1 MNGRWSVAT
10 SPRMRGSMAYV
21 FELPDIGEGLT
32 EADIVRWHAP
42 VGGTIEQDQVLVE
55 VETAKAVVE
64 IPSPAAGVVLHHGG
78 AEGGTLTVGA
88 VLAVIGEAGESW
100 REDGDRAGGDEA
112 RVSQAPHG
120 GDAPAASSRPPN
132 RGGRLKALPV
142 VRKLAREHGV
152 DLSTVAATGP
162 GGRIIRE
169 DVMAAVRSTVK
180 PRTGKRVR
188 LSMLR
193 RTISEHMR
201 ASWREIPHV
210 TIFDDADAAR
220 LLAARRAL
228 AARHGRDIPMDAM
241 IVKALVPVLR
251 RFREF
256 NASLDGDDLVL
267 HETLDI
273 GVAVDTDDGL
283 LVPVIRGADRLG
295 LLRLAD
301 AVADLGARGKARTLK
316 TGELTGAT
324 FTVSNFGALGGSRG
338 TPIIPLGT
346 TAILAL
352 GRAVDTPVVTGG
364 AVGIAPMMPLSLAFD
379 HRVIDG
385 GLGRRFI
392 GMLIENLE
400 EPALF
405 LTD

>member
-1 MNGRWSVAT
+1 
-10 SPRMRGSMAYV
+10 MAYV

-42 VGGTIEQDQVLVE
+42 VGGAVERDQVLVE

-64 IPSPAAGVVLHHGG
+64 IPSPAAGVVLHHGA
-78 AEGGTLTVGA
+78 AEGVTLTVGA

-100 REDGDRAGGDEA
+100 REGGDRSDGDQA
-112 RVSQAPHG
+112 RVSPAPGG
-120 GDAPAASSRPPN
+120 GDALAASSRPPN

-162 GGRIIRE
+162 GGRITRE
-169 DVMAAVRSTVK
+169 DVMTAVAARSTPK

-193 RTISEHMR
+193 RTISEHMS

-251 RFREF
+251 SFREF

-267 HETLDI
+267 HDALDI

-283 LVPVIRGADRLG
+283 LVPVIRGADRMG
-295 LLRLAD
+295 LLGLAD

-352 GRAVDTPVVTGG
+352 GRAVDTPVVRGG
-364 AVGIAPMMPLSLAFD
+364 TVRIAPMMPLSLAFD

-385 GLGRRFI
+385 GLGRRFM

-405 LTD
+405 LAS